1 MQVNYNRKKDL
12 EFIINSWS
20 FFFRDYSFFTAPFFS
35 EGSSMKVYGYTK
47 DKQGIMEI
55 ENSLKAEQ
63 AFVGGLIECTA
74 LTEEIDLICNDE
86 GWLIGLEPRVAIP
99 ESETIIAGD
108 CFICRHD
115 RRGNFQSIRE
125 EDIPLIESKVQ
136 YITEEMLLRL
146 ALLKYFGML

>member
-1 MQVNYNRKKDL
+1 
-12 EFIINSWS
+12 
-20 FFFRDYSFFTAPFFS
+20 
-35 EGSSMKVYGYTK
+35 MKVYGYTK

-74 LTEEIDLICNDE
+74 LTEEIDLICNE
-86 GWLIGLEPRVAIP
+86 AIP

>member
-1 MQVNYNRKKDL
+1 
-12 EFIINSWS
+12 
-20 FFFRDYSFFTAPFFS
+20 
-35 EGSSMKVYGYTK
+35 MKVYGYTK

-74 LTEEIDLICNDE
+74 LTEEIDLICNEE

-108 CFICRHD
+108 CFICRKIYVS
-115 RRGNFQSIRE
+115 FKI
-125 EDIPLIESKVQ
+125 
-136 YITEEMLLRL
+136 Y
-146 ALLKYFGML
+146 LKSRQIFFICPR

>member
-1 MQVNYNRKKDL
+1 
-12 EFIINSWS
+12 
-20 FFFRDYSFFTAPFFS
+20 
-35 EGSSMKVYGYTK
+35 MKVYGYTK

-74 LTEEIDLICNDE
+74 LTEEIDLICNEE
-86 GWLIGLEPRVAIP
+86 GWLIGLEPRVAIT

>member
-1 MQVNYNRKKDL
+1 MKRKYKRRTSRF
-12 EFIINSWS
+12 EMCI
-20 FFFRDYSFFTAPFFS
+20 RDR
-35 EGSSMKVYGYTK
+35 
-47 DKQGIMEI
+47 
-55 ENSLKAEQ
+55 
-63 AFVGGLIECTA
+63 
-74 LTEEIDLICNDE
+74 
-86 GWLIGLEPRVAIP
+86 LIGLEPRVAIP

>member
-1 MQVNYNRKKDL
+1 
-12 EFIINSWS
+12 
-20 FFFRDYSFFTAPFFS
+20 
-35 EGSSMKVYGYTK
+35 MKVYGYTK

-74 LTEEIDLICNDE
+74 LTEEIDLICNEE

-125 EDIPLIESKVQ
+125 EDIPLIEKVQ

>member
-1 MQVNYNRKKDL
+1 
-12 EFIINSWS
+12 
-20 FFFRDYSFFTAPFFS
+20 
-35 EGSSMKVYGYTK
+35 MKVYGYTK

-74 LTEEIDLICNDE
+74 LTEEIDLICNEE

-115 RRGNFQSIRE
+115 RRGNFQSGFIKIFWDAVSRRCE
-125 EDIPLIESKVQ
+125 HGDRIYNADFK
-136 YITEEMLLRL
+136 
-146 ALLKYFGML
+146 

>member
-1 MQVNYNRKKDL
+1 
-12 EFIINSWS
+12 
-20 FFFRDYSFFTAPFFS
+20 
-35 EGSSMKVYGYTK
+35 MKVYGYTK

-74 LTEEIDLICNDE
+74 LTEEIDLICNEE

-99 ESETIIAGD
+99 ESETIIVGD
-108 CFICRHD
+108 C
-115 RRGNFQSIRE
+115 FQSIRE

>member
-1 MQVNYNRKKDL
+1 M
-12 EFIINSWS
+12 
-20 FFFRDYSFFTAPFFS
+20 S
-35 EGSSMKVYGYTK
+35 E
-47 DKQGIMEI
+47 
-55 ENSLKAEQ
+55 
-63 AFVGGLIECTA
+63 GLIECTA
-74 LTEEIDLICNDE
+74 LTEEIDLICNEE

>member
-1 MQVNYNRKKDL
+1 MFLLYHAYVYL
-12 EFIINSWS
+12 EFLILACTI
-20 FFFRDYSFFTAPFFS
+20 YILAP
-35 EGSSMKVYGYTK
+35 
-47 DKQGIMEI
+47 
-55 ENSLKAEQ
+55 
-63 AFVGGLIECTA
+63 VGGLIECTA
-74 LTEEIDLICNDE
+74 LTEEIDLICNEE